1 MLVLYTILYYKLYY
15 SKNQVFCENC
25 LPLPRLSH
33 NKQRPHGNTPNI
45 TRIKCNESLLS
56 NNMYEDGKMGRSSL
70 FKGSLCAASTGSM
83 TMAIKARRALSQSGI
98 TVNVKKLS
106 GGSDSRGCIY
116 GIEYPCEL
124 SGNILSLLQSRGISA
139 ELFQR

>member
-1 MLVLYTILYYKLYY
+1 MPFYIINYITRKIKYFAKIV
-15 SKNQVFCENC
+15 CH
-25 LPLPRLSH
+25 PPRLSH

-83 TMAIKARRALSQSGI
+83 TIAIKARRVLSQSGI

-124 SGNILSLLQSRGISA
+124 SGNIISLLQSRGISA